1 MRTTLILNDD
11 LVAEAKRRAADQGQ
25 SLSSVVNDAL
35 RKIFQQAPE
44 KGNTFHFTMPTF
56 RPAGEKQTD
65 TMPADLYELAAAEE
79 QAPYHK

>member
-44 KGNTFHFTMPTF
+44 KGNT
-56 RPAGEKQTD
+56 
-65 TMPADLYELAAAEE
+65 
-79 QAPYHK
+79 